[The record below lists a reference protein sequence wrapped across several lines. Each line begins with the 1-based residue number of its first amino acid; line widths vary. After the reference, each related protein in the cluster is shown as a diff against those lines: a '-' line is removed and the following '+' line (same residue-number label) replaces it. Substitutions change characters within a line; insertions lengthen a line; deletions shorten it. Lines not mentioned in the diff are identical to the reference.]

1 MCPIT
6 FENFKYNQ
14 NISMLECG
22 HYFDSNAIITWFS
35 EYGNGCPV
43 CRK

>member
-22 HYFDSNAIITWFS
+22 HCFDSNAIITWFS